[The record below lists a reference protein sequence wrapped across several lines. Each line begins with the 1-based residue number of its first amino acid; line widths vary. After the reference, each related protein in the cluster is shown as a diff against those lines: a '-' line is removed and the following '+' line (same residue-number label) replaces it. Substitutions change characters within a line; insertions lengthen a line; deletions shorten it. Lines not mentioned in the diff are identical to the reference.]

1 MKAGTISAV
10 WNILDSL
17 SVTGSRTQS
26 SVTGSYWYIKSFPP
40 PTIMK
45 VPSNWTLEA
54 WLMALGRGAPRV
66 HSEVPKL
73 YRVVHLVECTF
84 AKYAFLVPGC

>member
-1 MKAGTISAV
+1 
-10 WNILDSL
+10 
-17 SVTGSRTQS
+17 
-26 SVTGSYWYIKSFPP
+26 
-40 PTIMK
+40 MK